1 MLISPLALIALKLV
15 VAMLCG
21 GAIGF
26 ERELSRKPAGLRTN
40 VLICM
45 GAALFM
51 VVSRHIGGGAPYT
64 DPARLVAQVVTGIG
78 FLGAGVILQSRGS
91 VIGLTTAA
99 TIFVVGAVGIT

>member
-1 MLISPLALIALKLV
+1 MLWHSPTFLIALKLLLV
-15 VAMLCG
+15 IVCG

-51 VVSRHIGGGAPYT
+51 VVSRHISGGQPFT
-64 DPARLVAQVVTGIG
+64 DPARLVAQVVAGIG

-91 VIGLTTAA
+91 VPNSDPGL
-99 TIFVVGAVGIT
+99 